1 MQQHGIHHRAG
12 RAPRQR
18 GVALIEALI
27 GFLIFAIGVL
37 GLIGL
42 QASMTKAQSGAKVRA
57 DAALLANEVLG
68 LMWADSPANYANYVG
83 AACDAHPPCTDW
95 QRKLKAVLPQGTG
108 SVAYNPANRDEVI
121 VTLTWTIPEEG
132 EHRYEMLSS
141 VTR

>member
-1 MQQHGIHHRAG
+1 MQ
-12 RAPRQR
+12 PRVLHPSRRPARRR

-37 GLIGL
+37 GLVGL
-42 QASMTKAQSGAKVRA
+42 QASMTKAQVGAKVRA

-68 LMWADSPANYANYVG
+68 LMWADSPANHPNYVG
-83 AACDAHPPCTDW
+83 AACDAHPPCVDW
-95 QRKLKAVLPQGTG
+95 QRKLKAVLPKGAG
-108 SVAYNPANRDEVI
+108 SVAYNAAARDEVV
-121 VTLTWTIPEEG
+121 VTITWSIPEEG